1 MLPLELQGGQVTAY
15 LADQRPASQSSCS
28 TAVSPYMVLPVQPA
42 ALQLPFW
49 RARPTNTG
57 RPARLGRQSSI
68 TTGWSIS
75 TAPVSHLLL
84 CLMLFGCFLAG
95 LNEL

>member
-1 MLPLELQGGQVTAY
+1 MRAY
-15 LADQRPASQSSCS
+15 LADQRPASQPSCS
-28 TAVSPYMVLPVQPA
+28 RAVSPYMVLPVQPA
-42 ALQLPFW
+42 VLQVPFW

-57 RPARLGRQSSI
+57 RPARLHSRQSNIATARSV
-68 TTGWSIS
+68 S
-75 TAPVSHLLL
+75 TCSASHLLL